1 MSKEHRY
8 VGASPEVRKINK
20 QAAVARLTSRLIGN
34 ADVSQKSFTFLKSWA
49 RHTHRC
55 SAERRER
62 ERTRVRLLVSLE
74 FFDEG

>member
-34 ADVSQKSFTFLKSWA
+34 ADVSQSDWESVWA
-49 RHTHRC
+49 AVNNLPE
-55 SAERRER
+55 SLLG
-62 ERTRVRLLVSLE
+62 RLLGSQ
-74 FFDEG
+74 